1 MSIPYASPASP
12 TPPAPPAAHAGAGHP
27 VELVTEYFARAIDA
41 LADWK
46 AALAVEIA
54 PLRRSAS
61 LTTDRLDELVEP
73 SALRLFDT
81 VDLPVYGSG
90 FIAALDSLVD
100 ANSHLAWWQG
110 PERARLVLAAQSVN
124 KEHIDYSE
132 LEWYRVPM
140 ATGEPHVAGPYVDY
154 LCSDEYTITIAAPVN
169 IDGEFVGA
177 VALDLLIDRVERD
190 LTPQLAAFGH
200 DISIVNGVG
209 RVLISTSPARAT
221 GDTIRGDDLVGF
233 ERFACPGMALDV
245 LVARA

>member
-1 MSIPYASPASP
+1 MSIHPL
-12 TPPAPPAAHAGAGHP
+12 TPSSSTIAEHP

-41 LADWK
+41 LAVWRQQL
-46 AALAVEIA
+46 AAEITEARAEA
-54 PLRRSAS
+54 P
-61 LTTDRLDELVEP
+61 LTTDRLDDLVEP

-90 FIAALDSLVD
+90 FIAALDWLAD

-110 PERARLVLAAQSVN
+110 PERAQLVLAAQSVN

-132 LEWYRVPM
+132 LEWYRVPHE
-140 ATGEPHVAGPYVDY
+140 TGEPHVAGPYVDY
-154 LCSDEYTITIAAPVN
+154 LCSDEYTITVAAPVHIN
-169 IDGEFVGA
+169 DVFVGA

-190 LTPQLAAFGH
+190 LTPRLAAFGN

-209 RVLISTSPARAT
+209 RVLLSTSPARAT
-221 GDTIRGDDLVGF
+221 GDTIRGGDLDAF

-245 LVARA
+245 LVAR

>member
-1 MSIPYASPASP
+1 MSIH
-12 TPPAPPAAHAGAGHP
+12 PAPPASRTTAEHP

-46 AALAVEIA
+46 DALAIDIA
-54 PLRRSAS
+54 AMRRTGP
-61 LTTDRLDELVEP
+61 LTTDRLDEVVEP

-90 FIAALDSLVD
+90 FIAALDSLAD

-110 PERARLVLAAQSVN
+110 PERAQLVLASQSVN

-132 LEWYRVPM
+132 LEWYRVPL

-154 LCSDEYTITIAAPVN
+154 LCSDEYTITVAAPVHV
-169 IDGEFVGA
+169 DGEFVGA

-190 LTPQLAAFGH
+190 LTPRLAAFGD

-209 RVLISTSPARAT
+209 RVLLSTSAARET
-221 GDTIRGDDLVGF
+221 GDTIRGDDLAGF
-233 ERFACPGMALDV
+233 ERFACAGMALDV
-245 LVARA
+245 LIAR

>member
-1 MSIPYASPASP
+1 MSIHPVSPALH
-12 TPPAPPAAHAGAGHP
+12 AAANHP

-46 AALAVEIA
+46 EALAAEIA

-73 SALRLFDT
+73 AALRLFET

-90 FIAALDSLVD
+90 FIAALDSLAD
-100 ANSHLAWWQG
+100 ASSHLAWWQG
-110 PERARLVLAAQSVN
+110 PDRAQLVLAAQSVN

-132 LEWYRVPM
+132 LEWYRVPF
-140 ATGEPHVAGPYVDY
+140 ATGQPHVAGPYVDY
-154 LCSDEYTITIAAPVN
+154 LCSDEYTITVAAPVYV
-169 IDGEFVGA
+169 DEEFVGA

-190 LTPQLAAFGH
+190 LTPRLAAFGN

-209 RVLISTSPARAT
+209 RVLLSTSPARAT
-221 GDTIRGDDLVGF
+221 GDTIRGDDLAGF
-233 ERFACPGMALDV
+233 ERRACPGMALDV
-245 LVARA
+245 LIARS

>member
-1 MSIPYASPASP
+1 MSIHPLTPASR
-12 TPPAPPAAHAGAGHP
+12 TAAEHP

-41 LADWK
+41 LAEWREQ
-46 AALAVEIA
+46 LAVEISDARADA
-54 PLRRSAS
+54 P

-90 FIAALDSLVD
+90 FIAALDWLAD

-110 PERARLVLAAQSVN
+110 PERAQLVLAAQSVN

-132 LEWYRVPM
+132 LEWYRVPL
-140 ATGEPHVAGPYVDY
+140 ATGRPHVAGPYVDY
-154 LCSDEYTITIAAPVN
+154 LCSDEYTITVAAPVHIN
-169 IDGEFVGA
+169 EVFVGA

-190 LTPQLAAFGH
+190 LTPRLAAFGG

-209 RVLISTSPARAT
+209 RVLLSTSPSRAT
-221 GDTIRGDDLVGF
+221 GDTIRGSDLDAF

-245 LVARA
+245 LIAR

>member
-1 MSIPYASPASP
+1 MSTHPDSPASR
-12 TPPAPPAAHAGAGHP
+12 TSTEHP
-27 VELVTEYFARAIDA
+27 VDLVTEYFGRALDA
-41 LADWK
+41 LAAWNT
-46 AALAVEIA
+46 ALADEIA
-54 PLRRSAS
+54 VMRRTGPI
-61 LTTDRLDELVEP
+61 TTDRLDDVVEP

-90 FIAALDSLVD
+90 FIAALDSLSD

-110 PERARLVLAAQSVN
+110 PERAQLVLASQSVN

-132 LEWYRVPM
+132 LEWYRVPH

-154 LCSDEYTITIAAPVN
+154 LCSDEYTITVAAPVH

-190 LTPQLAAFGH
+190 LTPRLAAFGD

-209 RVLISTSPARAT
+209 RVLLSTSPSRET
-221 GDTIRGDDLVGF
+221 GDTIRGDDLADF
-233 ERFACPGMALDV
+233 ERFPCPGMALDV
-245 LVARA
+245 LIAR